1 MRFLFWL
8 CSLVAIG
15 VGSFWTW
22 SHYPRARQ
30 WVHNVFDTGKFQT
43 LELRYSAES
52 IMDTHRR
59 ELLKD
64 SNHTYLEPQIRFYPY
79 LLMEVKYA
87 FANDRTH
94 EGVILWSLV
103 DGEMVID
110 TRTWETTHGFT
121 DCINASA
128 DKDEFKVINALASK
142 GGYLDREG
150 LSKHLNVDND
160 LLDEWID
167 SCRRKSLIV
176 QSGNTYRLHLERPRL
191 QVKPETRVE
200 HWLVTKKAKFATRVS
215 RRYSPLQIEYI
226 AKAAFGND
234 FAVRK
239 TTEIFL
245 PVYSIRV
252 LNPDGSQMSSYWNA
266 LTGKR
271 ITHPFAVE

>member
-1 MRFLFWL
+1 MRFILWL
-8 CSLVAIG
+8 ISLVGIG
-15 VGSFWTW
+15 FGSFWTW
-22 SHYPRARQ
+22 SHYPKAREY
-30 WVHNVFDTGKFQT
+30 VHNLFDTGKFQT

-52 IMDTHRR
+52 LMDAHRK

-64 SNHTYLEPQIRFYPY
+64 SNHTYLEPEIRFLPY

-94 EGVILWSLV
+94 EGIILWSLV

-110 TRTWETTHGFT
+110 TRTWEKTHGFT

-128 DKDEFKVINALASK
+128 DRDEFKIINALASK

-150 LSKHLNVDND
+150 LSRKLNVDND

-176 QSGNTYRLHLERPRL
+176 QSGNNYRLHLERPKL

-200 HWLVTKKAKFATRVS
+200 HWLVTKKAKFAKRIA

-234 FAVRK
+234 FAIRK
-239 TTEIFL
+239 TNEIYL
-245 PVYSIRV
+245 PVYCIKV
-252 LNPDGSQMSSYWNA
+252 QNPDGSQMSSYWNG

-271 ITHPFAVE
+271 LAQPFAFE